1 MKTLFRILCAGL
13 VYCLVY
19 FQLTGANS
27 RPDASSG
34 EALIL
39 LFTLSGPFLFFIGT
53 IRKGN
58 RFRVFSVLFLKA
70 LFTLIIL
77 YPCGNNP
84 SLYTM
89 LLALFCIEAVL
100 MLDEYWPVTLVY
112 LALILFFI
120 GILPRRAWGRPLSVP
135 PFALF
140 PVLFACLS
148 LTAVT
153 VRQFLR
159 TQETL
164 TQKNNE
170 IGQQQFLIDQVYQ
183 LNSRFQE
190 YALNAERKSAED
202 ERKRITRDIHDIMGY
217 TLVNLRVML
226 EVALDLA
233 SGTNARLTTLLEDS
247 IGHTRDGLQSA
258 RKALRN
264 LRVIEDSTESWMNRM
279 HRIAETFAS
288 ATGILIHISW
298 GNVTR
303 TNCPKLKSAVY
314 QFIQEALTNS
324 FKHGKAASVEIDFRI
339 TETTPDDKFV
349 ARVIDNGT
357 GAKEVI
363 PGIGF
368 SGMSERIALLE
379 GETGY
384 RNLDHG
390 FEVWI
395 SIPMLSMRKET

>member
-1 MKTLFRILCAGL
+1 MTILFRTLGSGFLYIL
-13 VYCLVY
+13 VYLQLSAVDSVPVNSGWNALV
-19 FQLTGANS
+19 
-27 RPDASSG
+27 
-34 EALIL
+34 L
-39 LFTLSGPFLFFIGT
+39 LYSLSGTPLFLLAGIKKQGSFRPFAI
-53 IRKGN
+53 
-58 RFRVFSVLFLKA
+58 LFLKA
-70 LFTLIIL
+70 LFTLVIL
-77 YPCGNNP
+77 YPCGNDP
-84 SLYTM
+84 ALYTIM
-89 LLALFCIEAVL
+89 LTIFCSEAVFI
-100 MLDEYWPVTLVY
+100 LDRVWPAALLY
-112 LALILFFI
+112 LILILFFI
-120 GILPRRAWGRPLSVP
+120 SMLPRRIWGISLVIPSP
-135 PFALF
+135 ALF
-140 PVLFACLS
+140 PILIIYLS
-148 LTAVT
+148 LVALT
-153 VRQFLR
+153 VRQFVR
-159 TQETL
+159 GRETL
-164 TQKNNE
+164 ARKNRE
-170 IGQQQFLIDQVYQ
+170 LGQQQFLIDQVYQ

-233 SGTNARLTTLLEDS
+233 GGANERLTALLEDS

-279 HRIAETFAS
+279 YRIASTFAG
-288 ATGILIHISW
+288 ATGISVDISW

-314 QFIQEALTNS
+314 QFVQEALTNS

-339 TETTPDDKFV
+339 TGETPDDRFI
-349 ARVIDNGT
+349 ARVIDDGT
-357 GAKEVI
+357 GSKEVV

-368 SGMSERIALLE
+368 SGMNERIALLE

-384 RNLDHG
+384 RNLERG

-395 SIPMLSMRKET
+395 DIPMLSMRKET